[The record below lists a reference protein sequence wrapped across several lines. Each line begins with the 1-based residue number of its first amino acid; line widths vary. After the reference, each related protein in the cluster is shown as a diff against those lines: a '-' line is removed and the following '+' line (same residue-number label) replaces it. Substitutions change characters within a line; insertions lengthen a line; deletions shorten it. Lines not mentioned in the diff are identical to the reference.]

1 MALLPRQPAP
11 PRHTPP
17 ERIEVSPD
25 QVFQRDSSEK
35 RFWELSFDGHVTHIL
50 IASFVITFVS
60 LFGAAIFLVAC
71 TDVF

>member
-1 MALLPRQPAP
+1 MALLPRPSAP

-25 QVFQRDSSEK
+25 QVFQPDSNPK

-50 IASFVITFVS
+50 MISFVITFVV
-60 LFGAAIFLVAC
+60 LGGAAALLAYFTDIF
-71 TDVF
+71 